1 MRKQDLIAASTIPI
15 VLSILERGE
24 HYGYELIKKADA
36 ISDGKLEWSDAMLY
50 PVLHRLQR
58 DGYLSSR
65 WVTLE
70 NGRKRKY
77 YKITSLGVALLNEKK
92 TDWIAMVR
100 LFINLWNLK
109 VDPNE
114 I

>member
-15 VLSILERGE
+15 VLSILEGGE
-24 HYGYELIKKADA
+24 HYGYELIKKADS

-65 WVTLE
+65 WVKLE

-77 YKITSLGVALLNEKK
+77 YKITTLGTELLNEKK

-100 LFINLWNLK
+100 LFVNLWNLK
-109 VDPNE
+109 IDTHE